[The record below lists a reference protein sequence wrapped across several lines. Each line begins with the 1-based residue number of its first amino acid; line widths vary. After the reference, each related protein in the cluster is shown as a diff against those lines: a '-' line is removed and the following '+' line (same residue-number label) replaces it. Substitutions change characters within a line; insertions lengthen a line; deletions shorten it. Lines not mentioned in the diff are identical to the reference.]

1 MYSSLRLYFEVH
13 SRAGFESQA
22 GVSWSSALALLQA
35 IYPLVDMIQDY
46 YDSQGVVLLVWLLL
60 ARYDSS
66 PREYSNSTGECR
78 VQRSELHVVFVEL
91 ILCTRGLF
99 LIPVYHN
106 EPTIVCMIGS
116 TAIYTWYVLIVWFPD
131 TQGPFVAFLKTD

>member
-35 IYPLVDMIQDY
+35 IFPLVDMIHDY

-60 ARYDSS
+60 ARHDSS
-66 PREYSNSTGECR
+66 PREYSSSTGECR
-78 VQRSELHVVFVEL
+78 VQSSELHVVFVEL
-91 ILCTRGLF
+91 ILCKHSLF
-99 LIPVYHN
+99 LIPV
-106 EPTIVCMIGS
+106 PGIS
-116 TAIYTWYVLIVWFPD
+116 
-131 TQGPFVAFLKTD
+131 